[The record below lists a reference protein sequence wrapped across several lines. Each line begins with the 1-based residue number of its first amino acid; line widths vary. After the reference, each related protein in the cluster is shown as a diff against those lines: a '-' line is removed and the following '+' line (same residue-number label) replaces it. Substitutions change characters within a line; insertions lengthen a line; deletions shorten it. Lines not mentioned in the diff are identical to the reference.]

1 MAMHESFF
9 FVTSMHEYYSTK
21 KKKHES
27 YTESMFAQNI
37 NIFIHA
43 NDLLLDEDMKTE
55 TVVGIVLRKIYVIIS
70 MSIFIACNIYEFK
83 RESIVLIVGIYYKA

>member
-1 MAMHESFF
+1 MNIIQQKM
-9 FVTSMHEYYSTK
+9 
-21 KKKHES
+21 HES
-27 YTESMFAQNI
+27 YTESIFAYNI

-55 TVVGIVLRKIYVIIS
+55 AIVGIVLRKIYVIIS

-83 RESIVLIVGIYYKA
+83 RESIVLIVRIYCKA